1 MAGNLNSGNTLAF
14 RMSDKE
20 LEKRIEQYKQDLAE
34 GNFPRAS
41 WPHFCA
47 SLGYSE
53 KEVEDVIKRG
63 EEVKGAYNDR
73 AVMLKRMLTWI
84 RGQMLSGSG
93 WSGQNQ
99 TKAIFALQQD
109 HGDGIKYENN
119 RNVKADLNGPTNVTI
134 AFGGND
140 KRAKKAGK

>member
-1 MAGNLNSGNTLAF
+1 MAGTATSGNVLAF
-14 RMSDKE
+14 RISEKE
-20 LEKRIEQYKQDLAE
+20 LDKLINQYKQDLND
-34 GNFPRAS
+34 GKFPRAS

-47 SLGYSE
+47 YLGYTE
-53 KEVEDVIKRG
+53 KEVEEVIKRG
-63 EEVKGAYNDR
+63 EEVKGAYYER
-73 AVMLKRMLTWI
+73 AVLLKRMMTWI
-84 RGQMLSGSG
+84 RGEMLSGHG

-119 RNVKADLNGPTNVTI
+119 RNVKADLSGPATVNI
-134 AFGGND
+134 NFGGSD